1 VRLAVVGKG
10 GAGKSVLAGTM
21 ARLVA
26 RQGTPVLALDSDL
39 FPGLSV
45 SLGIPDPVEP
55 PLLGAAAQD
64 EAGLWGWS
72 EGMDATIAA
81 QRFAT
86 TAPDGVRLLQRGK
99 IDRAG
104 YDAIIGASKAFWEV
118 AHGLVDAP
126 AFRDWTFIGDLP
138 AGTRQTAEGWAPYAE
153 TYLVVV
159 QPTAQSALTAQ
170 RVVRL
175 QPRQAATLVIAN
187 RVQGEQDVR
196 HIEELVGE
204 PVFASIPADEGVA
217 AAERLGAAPID
228 HAPDSPAIVAIEGLI
243 SAIADARP
251 HRT

>member
-1 VRLAVVGKG
+1 
-10 GAGKSVLAGTM
+10 
-21 ARLVA
+21 
-26 RQGTPVLALDSDL
+26 
-39 FPGLSV
+39 
-45 SLGIPDPVEP
+45 
-55 PLLGAAAQD
+55 
-64 EAGLWGWS
+64 
-72 EGMDATIAA
+72 
-81 QRFAT
+81 
-86 TAPDGVRLLQRGK
+86 VRLLQRGK

-138 AGTRQTAEGWAPYAE
+138 AGTRQTAEDWAPYAE

-228 HAPDSPAIVAIEGLI
+228 HAPDSPAIAAIEGLI